1 MCARK
6 EHNKERR
13 CLSGKVCNDMF
24 CHPQGDL
31 TNGDL
36 SPKHVGRFK
45 VIMYNLQFY
54 CVHVWMYVNN
64 SKHSAQTE

>member
-13 CLSGKVCNDMF
+13 CLSGNVRNNMF
-24 CHPQGDL
+24 CHPQGGL
-31 TNGDL
+31 TNDL

-45 VIMYNLQFY
+45 DIMCNLQFY
-54 CVHVWMYVNN
+54 CVHVLMYVNN
-64 SKHSAQTE
+64 YKHNAQKE

>member
-1 MCARK
+1 MC
-6 EHNKERR
+6 N
-13 CLSGKVCNDMF
+13 GMF

-45 VIMYNLQFY
+45 VIVYNLQFY
-54 CVHVWMYVNN
+54 CVHVLMYVNN
-64 SKHSAQTE
+64 YKHNAQNE

>member
-13 CLSGKVCNDMF
+13 CLSGNVRHDMF

-36 SPKHVGRFK
+36 SPKHVGRFND
-45 VIMYNLQFY
+45 IMYILQFY
-54 CVHVWMYVNN
+54 CVCVLMYVNN
-64 SKHSAQTE
+64 YKQNAQKE